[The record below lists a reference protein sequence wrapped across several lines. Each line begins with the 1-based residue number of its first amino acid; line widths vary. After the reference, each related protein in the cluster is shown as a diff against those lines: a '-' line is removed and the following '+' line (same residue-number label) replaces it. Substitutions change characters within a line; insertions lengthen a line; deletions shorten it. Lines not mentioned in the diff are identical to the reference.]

1 MLLFRAHFKKNE
13 YVYYTSC
20 WKGIKFIN
28 LLFVRQAVFLFV
40 WLGFFGVFFRGGS
53 LVWFCLCFFLNNNS
67 CNKFNNFDRHAVF
80 SKERKFNTNTSII
93 YYHKSTN
100 HSKESTNKECT
111 HVIDYCLLAINK

>member
-1 MLLFRAHFKKNE
+1 MFGW
-13 YVYYTSC
+13 V
-20 WKGIKFIN
+20 
-28 LLFVRQAVFLFV
+28 
-40 WLGFFGVFFRGGS
+40 FFGVFFEGGG
-53 LVWFCLCFFLNNNS
+53 LWFGFVYVFFLNNNS

>member
-1 MLLFRAHFKKNE
+1 MRTLNKNE

-40 WLGFFGVFFRGGS
+40 WLGFLVFFFWRGGC
-53 LVWFCLCFFLNNNS
+53 LWFGFVSVFFLNNNS

-80 SKERKFNTNTSII
+80 SKERKFNTNTCTSII

>member
-1 MLLFRAHFKKNE
+1 MNM
-13 YVYYTSC
+13 
-20 WKGIKFIN
+20 FIIQVAGKVLN
-28 LLFVRQAVFLFV
+28 LLISYLSDRRFFCLFGWGFLVVF
-40 WLGFFGVFFRGGS
+40 FFGGVFG
-53 LVWFCLCFFLNNNS
+53 LVLFLVFFLNNNS

-80 SKERKFNTNTSII
+80 SEERKFNTNTSII